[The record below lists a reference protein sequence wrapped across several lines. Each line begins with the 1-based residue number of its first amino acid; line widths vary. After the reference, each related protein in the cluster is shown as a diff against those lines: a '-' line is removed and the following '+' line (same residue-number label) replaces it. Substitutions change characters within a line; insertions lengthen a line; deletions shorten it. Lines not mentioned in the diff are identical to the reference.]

1 MAGWFWRHRRS
12 AIGCAV
18 TDFHIITLATGYF
31 FAGILV
37 LQAMRRSGMVLK
49 QDGALA
55 YLVPVILWP
64 LVLIIALGCGLG
76 LLCQRLVEGARE

>member
-1 MAGWFWRHRRS
+1 M
-12 AIGCAV
+12 
-18 TDFHIITLATGYF
+18 TDFHIISLVTGYF

-37 LQAMRRSGMVLK
+37 LQAMRRSRLVLK

-64 LVLIIALGCGLG
+64 LVLILASVGILAV
-76 LLCQRLVEGARE
+76 LCQRLVEGAGE